1 MKKISKI
8 ELTNLVENQ
17 VNEGFWDSI
26 FGSDDNYVSLSKDLE
41 TIMTTMVNKIYYD
54 KDSINKIKVL
64 YDRVKSA
71 QIDRRDKQEL
81 MNLMLSMYHTMEF
94 SRQKLESLTEKNEK
108 TQNVI
113 YEIISKIFR

>member
-64 YDRVKSA
+64 YDRVKSP

-94 SRQKLESLTEKNEK
+94 SRQKLESLTAKM
-108 TQNVI
+108 
-113 YEIISKIFR
+113 RRLRM